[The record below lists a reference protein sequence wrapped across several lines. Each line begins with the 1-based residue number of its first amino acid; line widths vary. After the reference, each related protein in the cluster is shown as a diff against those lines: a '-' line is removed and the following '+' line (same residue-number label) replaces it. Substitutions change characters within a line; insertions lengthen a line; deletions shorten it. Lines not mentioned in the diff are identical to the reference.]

1 MLTLGIGYFLFAIG
15 LKELTQINI
24 LPPCLWKTLFHHP
37 CPGCGLTTA
46 FTKLLHFDFPGA
58 FHSNPLIFI
67 VLVLGIYLIS
77 DDFIKFVGKK
87 TKLI

>member
-1 MLTLGIGYFLFAIG
+1 MLSMAAGYFLVAIAIH
-15 LKELTQINI
+15 ELFHINM
-24 LPPCLWKTLFHHP
+24 LPPCLWKSLFHHS

-46 FTKLLHFDFPGA
+46 FTKLLHLDFPGA

-87 TKLI
+87 TKLV